1 MIVIICALLAM
12 GAIGFTLL
20 VRARDIPP
28 PPVEI
33 PELKHLETRRQVL
46 YENLKDLQFEYL
58 QGKLSDADYQS
69 VKGGF
74 LNDLAGVMA
83 SIEPLQRDKE
93 RAEKKAADDHRDP
106 FDKLPSTPLRAGTE
120 ARRKSHLKKEIAG
133 KETAA
138 EEPVAQQKP
147 TSGDHHGSLI
157 CSACGAEN
165 PGQHRYCGQCG
176 AALSE

>member
-1 MIVIICALLAM
+1 MIVIICALLAV

-20 VRARDIPP
+20 VRERDIPP
-28 PPVEI
+28 APVEN

-46 YENLKDLQFEYL
+46 YENLKDLQFEYI
-58 QGKLSDADYQS
+58 QGKLSETDYQS
-69 VKGGF
+69 VKSGF

-83 SIEPLQRDKE
+83 SIEQLQPEKE
-93 RAEKKAADDHRDP
+93 RAEKETADGHRD
-106 FDKLPSTPLRAGTE
+106 TE
-120 ARRKSHLKKEIAG
+120 ARGKSYLEKEKAG

-138 EEPVAQQKP
+138 REPVAPQRPASKGH
-147 TSGDHHGSLI
+147 SGSLI

-165 PGQHRYCGQCG
+165 PGQHRFCGQCG